1 MKRIIIIL
9 FLIPFFAFTQQ
20 GIQFEHGTTWD
31 KILAKAKA
39 EKKYIFV
46 DAFATWCGPC
56 KFMAAKI
63 FTQEQVGDLFNA
75 AFINLKVQM
84 DTSAKDN
91 EEVKKWYANAHKMG
105 KDYII
110 NAYPTF
116 LFFSPEG
123 KLVHRLVGSR
133 EADEF
138 ISKAKNVLNPE
149 GQYYSMLDK
158 YKGGKKDPDFL
169 KTLAHL
175 AEEAYDSEN
184 ISLIANDY
192 LNTQNNYQTNENV
205 DFIFHFVN
213 NTKSVGFK
221 VLTENEA
228 IFNQLKSNTSATDKI
243 VEIVKEDELY
253 PYFKKKSTIA
263 PDWKIIYLTIL
274 KKYPKHADEVI
285 AGGKVSYF
293 KSKKDWLNFQPA
305 VQLYMKNYGNK
316 ATPALLNEYA
326 WTVFEN
332 CDETTV
338 LQDALNWS
346 KKSIKAKEDPSYID
360 TYANLLYK
368 TGQKDEAV
376 VWEEKAMS
384 MVSDQEKGDFSETI
398 EKMKTGTKTWK

>member
-1 MKRIIIIL
+1 MKNIISIL
-9 FLIPFFAFTQQ
+9 FFVPFFAFTQQ

-31 KILAKAKA
+31 KVLAKAKA

-56 KFMAAKI
+56 KYMAAKV
-63 FTQEQVGDLFNA
+63 FTQEQVGDVYNST
-75 AFINLKVQM
+75 FINVKAQM

-91 EEVKKWYANAHKMG
+91 EEVKKWYADAHKMG
-105 KDYII
+105 KDYKI
-110 NAYPTF
+110 NVYPTF

-123 KLVHRLVGSR
+123 KLVHRVVGSM
-133 EADEF
+133 EADKF
-138 ISKAKNVLNPE
+138 SSKAKSVMNVE
-149 GQYYSMLDK
+149 GQYYSMLEK
-158 YKGGKKDPDFL
+158 YKGGKKAPDFL
-169 KTLAHL
+169 KNLAHL
-175 AEEAYDSEN
+175 AEEAYDNEN
-184 ISLIANDY
+184 ISPIANDY
-192 LNTQNNYQTNENV
+192 LSTQNDYLTNENV

-221 VLTENEA
+221 VLTDNEA
-228 IFNQLKSNTSATDKI
+228 KFNQLKNNTSATDKI
-243 VEIVKEDELY
+243 VEIVKEEELY

-263 PDWKIIYLTIL
+263 PDWKTINSTIT

-285 AGGKVSYF
+285 AGGKATYF
-293 KSKKDWLNFQPA
+293 KSKKDWPNFQPA
-305 VQLYMKNYGNK
+305 VQQYMKNYGDK

-332 CDETTV
+332 CNEATV
-338 LQDALNWS
+338 LEDALNWS
-346 KKSIKAKEDPSYID
+346 KQSIKDKEDPSYID

-368 TGQKDEAV
+368 TGKKDEAV

-384 MVSDQEKGDFSETI
+384 MVSDQEKTDFSETI

>member
-9 FLIPFFAFTQQ
+9 FFIPFFAFTQQ

-31 KILAKAKA
+31 KALAKAKA

-56 KFMAAKI
+56 KYMAAKI
-63 FTQEQVGDLFNA
+63 FTQQQVGDVFNST
-75 AFINLKVQM
+75 FVNVKMQM

-91 EEVKKWYANAHKMG
+91 EDVKNCYADAHKMG
-105 KDYII
+105 KDYKI
-110 NAYPTF
+110 NVYPTF
-116 LFFSPEG
+116 LFFSSEG
-123 KLVHRLVGSR
+123 KLVHRLVGSM

-138 ISKAKNVLNPE
+138 ASKAKSVMNPE
-149 GQYYSMLDK
+149 GQYYTMLDK

-175 AEEAYDSEN
+175 AEEAYDKEN
-184 ISLIANDY
+184 ISPIANDY
-192 LNTQNNYQTNENV
+192 LSTQNDYLTNDNV

-228 IFNQLKSNTSATDKI
+228 KFNQLKNNTSATDKI
-243 VEIVKEDELY
+243 VEIVKEEELY
-253 PYFKKKSTIA
+253 PYFSKKSTIV
-263 PDWKIIYLTIL
+263 PDWKAINSTIS

-285 AGGKVSYF
+285 ASGKVTYF
-293 KSKKDWLNFQPA
+293 KAKKDWLNFQSA
-305 VQLYMKNYGNK
+305 VQQYMKKYGNK
-316 ATPALLNEYA
+316 ATPAQLNEHA

-332 CDETTV
+332 CNGATV

-346 KKSIKAKEDPSYID
+346 KQSIKDKEDPSYMD

-368 TGQKDEAV
+368 TGKKDEAIEL
-376 VWEEKAMS
+376 EEKAMS
-384 MVSDQEKGDFSETI
+384 MVSDQEKVDFSETI
-398 EKMKTGTKTWK
+398 EKMKNGTKTWK